1 MRSLLMMVSRW
12 HRADDK
18 VSCAEGY
25 RCIYIRPN
33 CDCIT
38 CTSEASRPISQ
49 GILSFYSGGHIN
61 HFFYHVRQRPY
72 VLRELFD
79 AIRKDVL
86 TGSLSRHRMTD
97 LRGFGAHKYPPR
109 RSTVFLVPTI
119 QIISQKL
126 TDVFCWW
133 DLYLYIHYSDI
144 TRRREKHNITLKK
157 L

>member
-12 HRADDK
+12 HRADNK
-18 VSCAEGY
+18 VSCSEGY

-49 GILSFYSGGHIN
+49 GILSFYLGGHIN
-61 HFFYHVRQRPY
+61 HFFFITSVNVH

-79 AIRKDVL
+79 AIRKGVL

-97 LRGFGAHKYPPR
+97 LRGFGAHTYPPR
-109 RSTVFLVPTI
+109 QSTISPVLTI
-119 QIISQKL
+119 QIIRQKL
-126 TDVFCWW
+126 TVVFCRWN
-133 DLYLYIHYSDI
+133 LSLRTLFQHNR
-144 TRRREKHNITLKK
+144 TTEKE
-157 L
+157 